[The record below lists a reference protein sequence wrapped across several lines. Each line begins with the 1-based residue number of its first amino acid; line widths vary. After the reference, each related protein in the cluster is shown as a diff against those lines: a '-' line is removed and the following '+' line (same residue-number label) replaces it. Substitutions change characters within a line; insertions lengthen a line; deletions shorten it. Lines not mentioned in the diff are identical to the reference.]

1 MKNKYL
7 TKKRNVSKSRK
18 TKIIKNKTMIG
29 GSNGSVPKIK
39 PEDQTLKRSR
49 SGSMNSMKRQRS
61 GSTSSPDSIKH
72 STAYTSHY
80 YTIKTRPQKV
90 TAVEESPYS
99 TLKPRNT
106 SVTPEMQKQRQN
118 TNTIV
123 EQLMGK
129 STRNRSDR
137 YEKILPFMNTILSKI
152 RNGAEYMHASQ
163 KEIGI
168 ADALKNANLNPILK
182 EKIAQNFSQ
191 IPKEQVEKILQ
202 NLQEVKRQKE
212 SRLTN
217 NSNRKKIIEL
227 LTVRKKVNGR
237 SQGPT
242 RIQKIPEDVKNRIIL
257 MSLDNNSE
265 NKKTEI
271 NNLLEK
277 IITTPDV
284 REKMTNYFAKASLD
298 EIQNTFN
305 KATEWSNKPIIQ

>member
-1 MKNKYL
+1 M
-7 TKKRNVSKSRK
+7 
-18 TKIIKNKTMIG
+18 
-29 GSNGSVPKIK
+29 
-39 PEDQTLKRSR
+39 
-49 SGSMNSMKRQRS
+49 
-61 GSTSSPDSIKH
+61 H
-72 STAYTSHY
+72 ST
-80 YTIKTRPQKV
+80 
-90 TAVEESPYS
+90 
-99 TLKPRNT
+99 
-106 SVTPEMQKQRQN
+106 
-118 TNTIV
+118 
-123 EQLMGK
+123 
-129 STRNRSDR
+129 
-137 YEKILPFMNTILSKI
+137 
-152 RNGAEYMHASQ
+152 Q

-284 REKMTNYFAKASLD
+284 REKMSNYFAKASLD

>member
-29 GSNGSVPKIK
+29 GSNGNVPKIK

-49 SGSMNSMKRQRS
+49 SGSMNSMKRERS
-61 GSTSSPDSIKH
+61 GSTSSPDS
-72 STAYTSHY
+72 HY
-80 YTIKTRPQKV
+80 DTIKPRPQKV
-90 TAVEESPYS
+90 TAVEESLYS
-99 TLKPRNT
+99 TLIPKKSR
-106 SVTPEMQKQRQN
+106 VTPEMQKQRQN

-123 EQLMGK
+123 EQLMDK
-129 STRNRSDR
+129 SRRNGSDR

-152 RNGAEYMHASQ
+152 RNGAEYMHSTQ

-284 REKMTNYFAKASLD
+284 REKMSNYFAKASLD